1 MDNKKRS
8 NNNKGRGRGRRRG
21 NRNKTVSEYDQ
32 KVLDIARV
40 ARMVAGGRRFNF
52 RATVVVGN
60 RKGKVGIGVGK
71 GRDVALAINKAV
83 SAAEK
88 NVIKVPMT
96 PEGTIPYEIKGKQT
110 GSVVYLKP
118 ARQGRG
124 IIAGGAVRVIC
135 DLAGYSDI
143 TAKLL
148 SRSTNKLNNALAT
161 VNALEKVNYA
171 PEVAAKQEAKNSKN
185 SKNKKSTKKAKATS
199 SKKTKTKTSKKKK
212 VAKKATKEK

>member
-1 MDNKKRS
+1 MSGKRKRK
-8 NNNKGRGRGRRRG
+8 NRGGRRR
-21 NRNKTVSEYDQ
+21 RKRVSEYDQ

-71 GRDVALAINKAV
+71 GRDVALSINKAV
-83 SAAEK
+83 NYAKK
-88 NVIKVPMT
+88 NVITVPMT
-96 PEGTIPYEIKGKQT
+96 PEGTIPYEVKGKQT
-110 GSVVYLKP
+110 GSVVFLKP

-148 SRSTNKLNNALAT
+148 SRSTNKLNNAQAT
-161 VNALEKVNYA
+161 INALEKVNYV
-171 PEVAAKQEAKNSKN
+171 PEASP
-185 SKNKKSTKKAKATS
+185 KNKKKGNKKDKS
-199 SKKTKTKTSKKKK
+199 SSKNQKKKTKKKTKKSSKQTTTKNKKN
-212 VAKKATKEK
+212 KKG